1 MMLPL
6 SAAYALRPLAVYET
20 PVWHSSCCLLL
31 RMPTLK
37 RFLALVMMLLPIIAF
52 AQEWVNPHLRRDG
65 TMVEGHLR
73 TRPDVGGAFGP

>member
-1 MMLPL
+1 
-6 SAAYALRPLAVYET
+6 
-20 PVWHSSCCLLL
+20 
-31 RMPTLK
+31 MPTLK

-52 AQEWVNPHLRRDG
+52 AQEWVNPHVRRDG